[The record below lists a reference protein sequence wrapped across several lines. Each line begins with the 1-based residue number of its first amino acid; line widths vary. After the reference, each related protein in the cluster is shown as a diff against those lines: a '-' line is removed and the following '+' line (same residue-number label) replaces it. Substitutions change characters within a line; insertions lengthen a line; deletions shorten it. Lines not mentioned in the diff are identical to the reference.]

1 METDKMLKWVEFV
14 ATKFDANHIG
24 WTYKRGTESIKRI
37 RYSRDN
43 QGCNHWTKRAK
54 RMVRDCNP
62 VRYFQ
67 FQEKVHPMFRRER
80 TLKAYLLNFRVSYEV
95 HWKLPNNLPDG
106 TINGII
112 THWEEDGEYIAAFQP
127 RVGMKVLEF
136 IKDNPE
142 NPYAQAIVAEMKAC
156 VELSWPEEENNED

>member
-14 ATKFDANHIG
+14 ATKFQKNHEG
-24 WTYKRGTESIKRI
+24 WVYKRGGAGIKHI
-37 RYSRDN
+37 RYARDN
-43 QGCNHWTKRAK
+43 QGYNHWKKRAK

-67 FQEKVHPMFRRER
+67 FQEKVQPMFRRER
-80 TLKAYLLNFRVSYEV
+80 TLKAYLLNFRVAYEV
-95 HWKLPNNLPDG
+95 HWKLASNLPDG

-156 VELSWPEEENNED
+156 VELSWPEKKDAN